1 MISYLKCKWTSST
14 LNTRYNKSVKSALC
28 LDFVILL
35 LVSVI
40 SQSIKYFRIE
50 EQEGTSVKM
59 IVFHA
64 FMLMSNQLGVFL
76 DENEQLIACQN
87 WFPVLSYPWVLK
99 LLILTTMSN
108 ILLL

>member
-1 MISYLKCKWTSST
+1 MLGFCDIASCFSHFSKHK
-14 LNTRYNKSVKSALC
+14 
-28 LDFVILL
+28 
-35 LVSVI
+35 
-40 SQSIKYFRIE
+40 QSIKYFRIE

-64 FMLMSNQLGVFL
+64 FMLTSNQLGVFL
-76 DENEQLIACQN
+76 DEKEQLIACQN